1 MTELSRSTA
10 AQTDL
15 RDVPPP
21 RGFPRDELLRAG
33 LMGNAIFSAGTG
45 AAALLIP
52 DGIAQLLGN
61 LPPGWIQLLGASLIG
76 FALVVGFVATRS
88 PVPPVPAA
96 VISLADVGWVV
107 GSVLV
112 IVFGAPVL
120 GGAGVLVVGGVAV
133 AVAGFASIQIA
144 GLRRYARNESGRT
157 SAVSRFDFVQR
168 VPGDPD
174 LVWQRLRALDRIGE
188 FYTDLT
194 NVRVEKS
201 DGVVRRTC
209 GIEGSQWSE
218 EVLVMDDAARELV
231 LQFDLSEGRFPV
243 PATEMTGGW
252 VVTETGG
259 GSHVHLWYEYTL
271 RGGWLGEILASLMAT
286 FYRRQLV
293 PVVEAIGRPEE
304 RFASSG
310 PPTSG

>member
-1 MTELSRSTA
+1 MRSGSRRLHGWRWRWSHSGIEGAWVPRGGGVNLTSEVIEPREGALYGSGPSDPRPVEDGHFQRGPDMTELSRSTA

-144 GLRRYARNESGRT
+144 G
-157 SAVSRFDFVQR
+157 
-168 VPGDPD
+168 
-174 LVWQRLRALDRIGE
+174 
-188 FYTDLT
+188 
-194 NVRVEKS
+194 
-201 DGVVRRTC
+201 
-209 GIEGSQWSE
+209 
-218 EVLVMDDAARELV
+218 
-231 LQFDLSEGRFPV
+231 
-243 PATEMTGGW
+243 
-252 VVTETGG
+252 
-259 GSHVHLWYEYTL
+259 
-271 RGGWLGEILASLMAT
+271 
-286 FYRRQLV
+286 
-293 PVVEAIGRPEE
+293 
-304 RFASSG
+304 
-310 PPTSG
+310 